1 MIRYPIKILAGFLIV
16 FLLILVL
23 SFYFLGTKVSNF
35 TFNLFQSVGLSS
47 FYGLSSLEKIIIDAS
62 NFRSLSYK
70 LSQQEEENRKLN
82 SDISKLLFLKKEN
95 EILQK
100 TLNISRSFEIKS
112 IPAGVFS
119 FISTPDDSV
128 FLINKGSNDGVE
140 VNDGVLSV
148 EGILAGQVIEVSERH
163 SRVVAVDDL
172 DFKTTILTQE
182 KGISG
187 IARGSLDGNMI
198 MEFVSESEEIVEGEI
213 VVTSGNDF
221 LLGGIVLGRVGLVKT
236 EAGGLFKEVRIDSGI
251 KNIKLSN
258 VIVIKK

>member
-47 FYGLSSLEKIIIDAS
+47 FYNLSGLEDVIIDAA
-62 NFRSLSYK
+62 NFRSLSNK
-70 LSQQEEENRKLN
+70 LSQQEEENRKLS
-82 SDISKLLFLKKEN
+82 SDISRLLFLKREN

-100 TLNISRSFEIKS
+100 ALNISKFLEVRS

-119 FISTPDDSV
+119 FISTPSDSV

-140 VNDGVLSV
+140 VNDGVLSI
-148 EGILAGQVIEVSERH
+148 EGILAGQVIEISERY
-163 SRVVAVDDL
+163 SKVMAVDDL

-187 IARGSLDGNMI
+187 IARGSLSGNMV
-198 MEFVSESEEIVEGEI
+198 MEFVSENEDIIEGEV

-221 LLGGIVLGRVGLVKT
+221 LPGGIVLGKIGLVKT
-236 EAGGLFKEVRIDSGI
+236 EAGGLFKEVRIDPGI

-258 VIVIKK
+258 VVVIKK